1 MYLFQLVIILSV
13 FDSNTATAVG
23 AGAFAATA
31 VGAGAFAATAV
42 GAGAFAATTAVS
54 SCFLNISSLCCYY
67 CCFCC

>member
-13 FDSNTATAVG
+13 FDSNT
-23 AGAFAATA
+23 ATA

>member
-31 VGAGAFAATAV
+31 VGA
-42 GAGAFAATTAVS
+42 FAATTAVS